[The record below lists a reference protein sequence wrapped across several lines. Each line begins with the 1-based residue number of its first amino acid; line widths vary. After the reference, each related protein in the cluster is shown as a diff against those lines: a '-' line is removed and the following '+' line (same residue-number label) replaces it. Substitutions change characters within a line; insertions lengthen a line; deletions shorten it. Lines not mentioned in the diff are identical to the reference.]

1 MDNHKRVDGG
11 EVGTMDMVMERK
23 KPIPPRSRKRMSS
36 WQVGLSVWRNLRRSS
51 WMNKKKFIWFVLMIV
66 VMIVVFIFS
75 NQNGDMDIPASMN
88 SISYLL
94 VVVVQK

>member
-1 MDNHKRVDGG
+1 
-11 EVGTMDMVMERK
+11 
-23 KPIPPRSRKRMSS
+23 
-36 WQVGLSVWRNLRRSS
+36 
-51 WMNKKKFIWFVLMIV
+51 MNKKKFIWFVLMIV